1 MITTLSRIIH
11 FGLKSF
17 WRNGLLSTAT
27 VLVMLLALFVSLGL
41 IVFSEVKDTA
51 VVSLKEKIDIVV
63 YFKTNTAEDQILS
76 IKQSLESLPEV
87 KEIEYVS
94 KEKALED
101 FKAKHKDEQSVIG
114 AVDTVGSNP
123 FEASLNIRAFSPD
136 QYATID
142 ESLNSSVFDQYIS
155 KKSFDENQVAIDR
168 LVAIIDYVNRGGLA
182 LTIIMTII
190 AGLIVFNTIRLAI
203 YSSRDEISIMR
214 AVGASNSLVRGPFI
228 VDGIL
233 VGVIAA
239 VLSILFVMPV
249 VSFLSPHL
257 AKFIPGS
264 DLSNYFYSSLFSLL
278 GLQILFGAGIGVFS
292 SFMAIRRYLKN

>member
-1 MITTLSRIIH
+1 M
-11 FGLKSF
+11 
-17 WRNGLLSTAT
+17 
-27 VLVMLLALFVSLGL
+27 
-41 IVFSEVKDTA
+41 FSEVKNSA
-51 VVSLKEKIDIVV
+51 IVSLKDKIDIVV

-94 KEKALED
+94 KEQALQD
-101 FKAKHKDEQSVIG
+101 FKEKHAGEQSVIG
-114 AVDTVGSNP
+114 AVDTVGGNP

-136 QYATID
+136 QYAKID
-142 ESLNSSVFDQYIS
+142 ESLNSEVFDKYIS
-155 KKSFDENQVAIDR
+155 NKSFDENQVAIDR

-182 LTIIMTII
+182 LTIIMAVI

-203 YSSRDEISIMR
+203 YSSRDEIGIMR
-214 AVGASNSLVRGPFI
+214 AVGASNALVRGPFI
-228 VDGIL
+228 VDGII
-233 VGVIAA
+233 VGVLAA
-239 VLSILFVMPV
+239 ILSVLFVIPV

-264 DLSNYFYSSLFSLL
+264 DLSSYFYSSLFSIL
-278 GLQILFGAGIGVFS
+278 GLQVLFGAGIGILS

>member
-27 VLVMLLALFVSLGL
+27 VLVMLLALFVTLGL
-41 IVFSEVKDTA
+41 IIFSEVKDNA
-51 VVSLKEKIDIVV
+51 IVSLKDKIDIVV

-87 KEIEYVS
+87 KEIVYVS

-101 FKAKHKDEQSVIG
+101 FKAKHQDEQSVIG
-114 AVDTVGSNP
+114 AVDTVGTNP

-136 QYATID
+136 QYAAID

-182 LTIIMTII
+182 LTIIMAVI

-203 YSSRDEISIMR
+203 YSSRDEIGIMR
-214 AVGASNSLVRGPFI
+214 AVGASNALVRGPFI
-228 VDGIL
+228 VDGII
-233 VGVIAA
+233 VGVLAA
-239 VLSILFVMPV
+239 ILSILLIVPV
-249 VSFLSPHL
+249 ISFLSPHL

-264 DLSNYFYSSLFSLL
+264 DLTGYFYANIFSLL
-278 GLQILFGAGIGVFS
+278 GIQILFGAGIGILS
-292 SFMAIRRYLKN
+292 GLIAIRRYLKN

>member
-27 VLVMLLALFVSLGL
+27 VLVMLLALLVSLGL
-41 IVFSEVKDTA
+41 IMFSEVKNSA
-51 VVSLKEKIDIVV
+51 IVSLKDKIDIVV

-94 KEKALED
+94 KEQALQD
-101 FKAKHKDEQSVIG
+101 FKEKHAGEQSVIG
-114 AVDTVGSNP
+114 AVDTVGGNP

-136 QYATID
+136 QYAKID
-142 ESLNSSVFDQYIS
+142 ESLNSEVFDKYIS
-155 KKSFDENQVAIDR
+155 NKSFDENQVAIDR

-182 LTIIMTII
+182 LTIIMAVI

-203 YSSRDEISIMR
+203 YSSRDEIGIMR
-214 AVGASNSLVRGPFI
+214 AVGASNALVRGPFI
-228 VDGIL
+228 VDGII
-233 VGVIAA
+233 VGVLAA
-239 VLSILFVMPV
+239 ILSVLFVIPV

-264 DLSNYFYSSLFSLL
+264 DLSSYFYSSLFSIL
-278 GLQILFGAGIGVFS
+278 GLQVLFGAGIGILS

>member
-41 IVFSEVKDTA
+41 VIFTEVRDNA
-51 VVSLKEKIDIVV
+51 IVSLQDKIDIVV

-76 IKQSLESLPEV
+76 IKESLESLPEV
-87 KEIEYVS
+87 QEIAYVS

-101 FKAKHKDEQSVIG
+101 FKVKHAGEQSVIG
-114 AVDTVGSNP
+114 AVDTVGNNP

-136 QYATID
+136 QYAAID
-142 ESLNSSVFDQYIS
+142 ESLNNSVFDQYIS

-182 LTIIMTII
+182 LTIIMAVI

-214 AVGASNSLVRGPFI
+214 AVGASNALVRGPFI

-264 DLSNYFYSSLFSLL
+264 NLSSYYYSNVFTLL
-278 GLQILFGAGIGVFS
+278 LWQMLFGAGIGVFS
-292 SFMAIRRYLKN
+292 GYMAIRRYLKN